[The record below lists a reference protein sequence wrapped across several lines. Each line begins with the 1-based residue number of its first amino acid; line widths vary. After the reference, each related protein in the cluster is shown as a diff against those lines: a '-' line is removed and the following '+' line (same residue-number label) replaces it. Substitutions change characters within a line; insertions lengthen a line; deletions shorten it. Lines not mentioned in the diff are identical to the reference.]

1 MSTAPWFHEN
11 WIRETLKS
19 IERSLDSAC
28 DRWRSLYRAAVRQ
41 RELHHSIIGDH
52 SRPEAERAHSRRLR
66 AQAEGQIKLLTEP
79 AGAYHGDFYS
89 YRYFAAEG
97 FLPGYNFPRLP
108 LSAYVP
114 GRRLRSDSDE
124 FISRPRF
131 LAISE
136 FGPRA
141 LVYHEGARYRVY
153 KVNLD
158 FGAENVEAARSLAT
172 ETMKRCARCGYA
184 HVDQSLAEICAR
196 CGTGLDGATVIDDLV
211 RMQNVS
217 LRLAQRIT
225 CDEEER
231 QRFGY
236 RLVTA
241 YRFAEIEGKLD
252 RSDSEVV
259 ADGTRIMRL
268 SYGDAAALYRINL
281 GWANR
286 RPDQRDGF
294 RLDLEKGYWARNS
307 ADDEDRDDATAE
319 GRNAWVVPYVTDT
332 KNALAMS
339 FEPPRR
345 EAETAALQAA
355 FKEAI
360 QKHYQL
366 EPRELSSEAMPSP
379 RDRREILF
387 YEASEGGAGVLRRL
401 VEDPEAVPALARRAL
416 EICHFDPDTLA
427 DRKADKCGKACYEC
441 LLDYG
446 NQPDHLLLDRHA
458 IRDALAT
465 LARSETRPAG
475 GPGSRAERLAAL
487 RDRCESKLEIRWLD
501 RLDALE
507 FAPAQRRA
515 APDREVPHATGFLL
529 SRVQRG
535 DLRRRSAARRGGSET
550 RGRGNR
556 GAAHGRRVRGR
567 PVSSRG
573 ELGRRLP
580 PPSGHFRDAAVMSAR
595 PGTLVRARGREW
607 VVLPESTDELL
618 MARPLGGL
626 DEEIAGILPSVE
638 PVESTRFPP
647 PTADDVGDF
656 SSGLLLR
663 EAARLSTRAAAGPF
677 RSFGR
682 IAVEPRPYQ
691 LVPLMMALK
700 LDPVRLLIA
709 DDVGIGKTV
718 EAAVIA
724 RELLDRGEIRRV
736 TVLCPPHLAE
746 QWQRELAEKFHID
759 AELVLSGTVRRLER
773 DLPVGVSVFDRHRFT
788 VVSTDFIK
796 SPRRADDFIVK
807 CPEFVIV
814 DEAHG
819 CTPAAAAGR
828 QRRFELL
835 KRISGNGNRHLLLV
849 TATPHSG
856 NEDAFR
862 SLLGLLDPAFAA
874 SPAPDLEGMRRKA
887 CRPPRPAAP
896 RGHPPLSGGR
906 YGVSETQRQGSD
918 IQARRGI
925 QATLRRHP
933 VLRARLRV
941 GGRASPKARPV
952 LVGAG
957 AAALR
962 FVQPGRRGRHVAKP
976 RGGRES
982 GESGRCRRSRAPRRS
997 GSGRRR
1003 RCRRSGLQPGFRPR
1017 GGTRRD
1023 SPQTSRVRA
1032 ARRNLSADADR
1043 KLRGAVREIQALVR
1057 DGFRPVVFCRFVD
1070 TAEYVARKLR
1080 EALPETVSV
1089 AAVTGRLPPAE
1100 REMRIEKLAEEP
1112 GGHVLVCTDCLSEGI
1127 NLQRHFNAALHYD
1140 LAWNPTRHEQREGR
1154 VDRFGQES
1162 PEVRVVTWY
1171 GADNPVDG
1179 VILDVLLRKHKSIK
1193 SDLGVTVAVPGSSEQ
1208 IAETLFEGALFRER
1222 AGAMQQMSLDFIDD
1236 LESKKRAIHEEW
1248 DDARERERASRS
1260 RYAQRALKP
1269 EAVAAELENVRSAI
1283 GRGAD
1288 VERFVRDLLQA
1299 AKVPGG
1305 NGERKRQ
1312 GSSLRGLAARLRQAI
1327 GRDEPFAG
1335 RFDLPLEDGE
1345 LHLGRTSP
1353 VVEGLAGWTLDQA
1366 LDRETER
1373 SVAARCG
1380 VIYTSA
1386 VGISTT
1392 LLLARFRH
1400 HLSSATAGTVLCEE
1414 IVPLACTG
1422 SPDEPN
1428 WLMEEESERLLSE
1441 ARPEANL
1448 VKTAIDQQI
1457 GRLLSRFPQYER
1469 ALEAVARERADGQ
1482 RAAHARVRESSTARW
1497 KAEPALPV
1505 DILGAYVLLPRPP

>member
-1 MSTAPWFHEN
+1 
-11 WIRETLKS
+11 
-19 IERSLDSAC
+19 
-28 DRWRSLYRAAVRQ
+28 
-41 RELHHSIIGDH
+41 
-52 SRPEAERAHSRRLR
+52 
-66 AQAEGQIKLLTEP
+66 
-79 AGAYHGDFYS
+79 
-89 YRYFAAEG
+89 
-97 FLPGYNFPRLP
+97 
-108 LSAYVP
+108 
-114 GRRLRSDSDE
+114 
-124 FISRPRF
+124 
-131 LAISE
+131 
-136 FGPRA
+136 
-141 LVYHEGARYRVY
+141 
-153 KVNLD
+153 
-158 FGAENVEAARSLAT
+158 
-172 ETMKRCARCGYA
+172 
-184 HVDQSLAEICAR
+184 
-196 CGTGLDGATVIDDLV
+196 
-211 RMQNVS
+211 
-217 LRLAQRIT
+217 
-225 CDEEER
+225 
-231 QRFGY
+231 
-236 RLVTA
+236 
-241 YRFAEIEGKLD
+241 
-252 RSDSEVV
+252 
-259 ADGTRIMRL
+259 
-268 SYGDAAALYRINL
+268 
-281 GWANR
+281 
-286 RPDQRDGF
+286 
-294 RLDLEKGYWARNS
+294 
-307 ADDEDRDDATAE
+307 
-319 GRNAWVVPYVTDT
+319 
-332 KNALAMS
+332 
-339 FEPPRR
+339 
-345 EAETAALQAA
+345 
-355 FKEAI
+355 
-360 QKHYQL
+360 
-366 EPRELSSEAMPSP
+366 
-379 RDRREILF
+379 
-387 YEASEGGAGVLRRL
+387 
-401 VEDPEAVPALARRAL
+401 
-416 EICHFDPDTLA
+416 
-427 DRKADKCGKACYEC
+427 
-441 LLDYG
+441 
-446 NQPDHLLLDRHA
+446 
-458 IRDALAT
+458 
-465 LARSETRPAG
+465 
-475 GPGSRAERLAAL
+475 
-487 RDRCESKLEIRWLD
+487 
-501 RLDALE
+501 
-507 FAPAQRRA
+507 
-515 APDREVPHATGFLL
+515 
-529 SRVQRG
+529 
-535 DLRRRSAARRGGSET
+535 
-550 RGRGNR
+550 
-556 GAAHGRRVRGR
+556 
-567 PVSSRG
+567 
-573 ELGRRLP
+573 
-580 PPSGHFRDAAVMSAR
+580 MSAR

-618 MARPLGGL
+618 IARPLGGL
-626 DEEIAGILPSVE
+626 DEETAGILPSVE

-724 RELLDRGEIRRV
+724 RELLDRGEIRRM

-773 DLPVGVSVFDRHRFT
+773 DLPVGVSAFDRHRFT

-796 SPRRADDFIVK
+796 SPRRADDFVVK

-819 CTPAAAAGR
+819 CTLAAGAGRGR

-835 KRISGNGNRHLLLV
+835 KRIADNGKRHLLLV

-862 SLLGLLDPAFAA
+862 SLLSLLEPAFAA
-874 SPAPDLEGMRRKA
+874 SPAPDLDSMRRKLA
-887 CRPPRPAAP
+887 GHLVQRRRADIRRYLEVDTAFPKRKDKEATYRLGEEYRQLFDDILSFARDYVSVDERRQRRVRYWSALALLRCVSSSPAAA
-896 RGHPPLSGGR
+896 
-906 YGVSETQRQGSD
+906 V
-918 IQARRGI
+918 
-925 QATLRRHP
+925 ATLRS
-933 VLRARLRV
+933 RAAV
-941 GGRASPKARPV
+941 EKAEKADDV
-952 LVGAG
+952 DEA
-957 AAALR
+957 
-962 FVQPGRRGRHVAKP
+962 GRRAVLDLGDDDDAAVLDFSPGSDLEA
-976 RGGRES
+976 
-982 GESGRCRRSRAPRRS
+982 APAA
-997 GSGRRR
+997 
-1003 RCRRSGLQPGFRPR
+1003 
-1017 GGTRRD
+1017 TRRKLLEF
-1023 SPQTSRVRA
+1023 
-1032 ARRNLSADADR
+1032 ARRAENLSADADR
-1043 KLRGAVREIQALVR
+1043 KLQGAVREIQALVR

-1080 EALPETVSV
+1080 DELPESVTV

-1100 REMRIEKLAEEP
+1100 REMRIEKLAGEP

-1193 SDLGVTVAVPGSSEQ
+1193 NDLGVTVAVPGSSEQ

-1248 DDARERERASRS
+1248 EDARERERVSRS

-1299 AKVPGG
+1299 AKVPAETE
-1305 NGERKRQ
+1305 NGSVKVHLSE
-1312 GSSLRGLAARLRQAI
+1312 GSPRALRQAI